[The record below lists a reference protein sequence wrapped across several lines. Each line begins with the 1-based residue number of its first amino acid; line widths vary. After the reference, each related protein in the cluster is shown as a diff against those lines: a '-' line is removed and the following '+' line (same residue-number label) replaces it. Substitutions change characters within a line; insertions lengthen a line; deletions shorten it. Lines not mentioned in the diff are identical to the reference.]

1 MLRFKQFINER
12 KDRSQKP
19 ITITVYHGTT
29 EKNVD
34 NIKRKGLLDKQGHY
48 SPTWYL
54 VSTDFESA
62 LFHSNATE
70 DDGAVVI
77 EFSIPLTNEA
87 WDGQP
92 WFWPPNVRGNDSKWY
107 APTKKIP
114 KKFIKKI
121 HKVSYDDFRKN
132 K

>member
-1 MLRFKQFINER
+1 MIRFKQFISES
-12 KDRSQKP
+12 KDRSIKP
-19 ITITVYHGTT
+19 KTITVYHGTT
-29 EKNVD
+29 EKHVES
-34 NIKRKGLLDKQGHY
+34 IKRKGLIDPRGVY
-48 SPTWYL
+48 APTWYM

-70 DDGAVVI
+70 DEGAVVM
-77 EFSIPLTNEA
+77 EFAVPTTNEA

-92 WFWPPNVRGNDSKWY
+92 WFYPPNVRGTKSKWY
-107 APTKKIP
+107 APTKAIP

-121 HKVSYDDFRKN
+121 HRVSFEDFVKN